1 MTDYTVIKG
10 DTLYAI
16 AKRNNTTVENL
27 VKLNNIKDPNL
38 ILIGQKLSLG
48 EVKPQPQKE
57 VVTQE
62 VVKEE
67 PAAKEPETK
76 EISYWSEG
84 SSSIAK
90 GLSYYADG
98 ISEVVDDA
106 YVVTK
111 KVGKGAWGGV
121 KGFFSGLFAP
131 FVSAYRGAKEG
142 YNT

>member
-10 DTLYAI
+10 DTLYNI

-27 VKLNNIKDPNL
+27 VKLNNIKDPDL

-48 EVKPQPQKE
+48 EIKPQ
-57 VVTQE
+57 QE
-62 VVKEE
+62 
-67 PAAKEPETK
+67 KEPEKAPVKVEPENK

-90 GLSYYADG
+90 GLSFYADG
-98 ISEVVDDA
+98 IGEAVDDA
-106 YVVTK
+106 AVVAK